1 MRQLCFKFTLEQHRF
16 IPIAQRLGN
25 FPVKSA
31 LFALVLGIKF
41 LDSIPGILISEIHMA
56 NG

>member
-1 MRQLCFKFTLEQHRF
+1 MRQLCFKLNLEQHRF
-16 IPIAQRLGN
+16 PPIAQRLGD

-31 LFALVLGIKF
+31 VFALVLGFKF
-41 LDSIPGILISEIHMA
+41 LDSIPGILIPEIRIA

>member
-1 MRQLCFKFTLEQHRF
+1 MRQLCFKFNLEQHRF